1 MSEQYLLDTC
11 AWLDLKLAP
20 QRVNHKTLEITRAQG
35 ILHLA
40 SISLMEV
47 TRKSAA
53 GLLILNEPIARWMEG
68 ATNPKAIRLLEI
80 TTAIAIEA
88 YSLPGDFHKDPA
100 DRHIVATARVH
111 QLTIITSDRKIL
123 GYRHVRTLSTR

>member
-20 QRVNHKTLEITRAQG
+20 QRVNEKTVEIARAQS

-53 GLLILNEPIARWMEG
+53 GLLVLNEPIARWMEA
-68 ATNPKAIRLLEI
+68 ATSPKAIRLLEI
-80 TTAIAIEA
+80 TNAIAIDA
-88 YSLPGDFHKDPA
+88 YSLPGNFHKDPA
-100 DRHIVATARVH
+100 DRLIVATARLH
-111 QLTIITSDRKIL
+111 QLTIITCDRKIL
-123 GYRHVRTLSTR
+123 AYPHVRTLSSR